1 MREAGCEAA
10 NNLKSNQSAKY
21 KLTLEYGASCF
32 GGIEFL
38 YLILLVNHER
48 RLQRGLSTTI

>member
-21 KLTLEYGASCF
+21 KLTLEYGASWF
-32 GGIEFL
+32 WW
-38 YLILLVNHER
+38 N
-48 RLQRGLSTTI
+48 